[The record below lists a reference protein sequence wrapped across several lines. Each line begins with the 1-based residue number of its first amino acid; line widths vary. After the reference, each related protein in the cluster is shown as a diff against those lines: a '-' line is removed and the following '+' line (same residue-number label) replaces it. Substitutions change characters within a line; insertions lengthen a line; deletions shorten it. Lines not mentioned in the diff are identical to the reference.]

1 MADHI
6 QQKQQQQQQSQKQ
19 QQRQASK
26 PLLQIDPTSA
36 QAVAA
41 ISSISSF
48 SPSSSSPLSLASPQA
63 TSPRHERDAAR
74 AIRRTDSWKPA
85 VLARRLSYDM
95 EDRKRQAQM
104 RAVAGLGE
112 EPGFSERSP

>member
-1 MADHI
+1 MSDRTQQQPN
-6 QQKQQQQQQSQKQ
+6 QQKAGSKKPALGIDLASA
-19 QQRQASK
+19 QAAAPSFS
-26 PLLQIDPTSA
+26 PTSA
-36 QAVAA
+36 SPPGAQA
-41 ISSISSF
+41 
-48 SPSSSSPLSLASPQA
+48 SSPQ
-63 TSPRHERDAAR
+63 HERDAAR

-112 EPGFSERSP
+112 EPGFSERCT